1 MRVLRM
7 RTVKHLGAG
16 VCVAYV
22 SVYIH
27 TLMHIISRDC
37 YSFSNSCICVCP
49 CALCIY
55 TYLFCM

>member
-22 SVYIH
+22 SVYTH
-27 TLMHIISRDC
+27 SHAYNL
-37 YSFSNSCICVCP
+37 
-49 CALCIY
+49 
-55 TYLFCM
+55 